1 MSDPSARRRAPAAS
15 FLAATLL
22 AGLAAAL
29 CAPALAAD
37 PGLSLVDSPAPPAPS
52 SDQVGQAAAT
62 LGSPLNNPITG
73 SSERPVTIGGER
85 PPSLE
90 ALQASRPGFN
100 PTGDLDGPRG
110 EALHEAALSF
120 GARGGLAARG
130 FAINDI
136 LRRNEARLDAAYDFR
151 SLVVSVGPNQ
161 TLMRP
166 PVVTE
171 AQMAFALGDGGQ
183 VARETGRVYEITR
196 QAQLASAPP
205 NWRGYLV
212 RTWANPTPPPDDL
225 RPRSKQEVEYWNK
238 WVAEGWARGERQAV
252 EIFLSDLGRLEG
264 DLVGMARYRVLLR
277 ANLVEQPRV
286 TFANRAVQ
294 GGRDMM
300 RVDDRTITIT
310 DQPGLNANRRQWRG
324 GPPEMALPAE
334 APAPAVSPYA
344 APPAD
349 SPVAF
354 SPSSFNPAHVTATP
368 LPPAGPIRIA
378 P

>member
-1 MSDPSARRRAPAAS
+1 MHRHVTLRG
-15 FLAATLL
+15 LLGAATILTGL
-22 AGLAAAL
+22 AGGVPASAARAG
-29 CAPALAAD
+29 D
-37 PGLSLVDSPAPPAPS
+37 PVDSPVPPIPS
-52 SDQVGQAAAT
+52 LSQVDQAAHT
-62 LGSPLNNPITG
+62 LASPLNTPVTG
-73 SSERPVTIGGER
+73 SSTQPVVIGGER

-100 PTGDLDGPRG
+100 PSAGLSGPRG

-130 FAINDI
+130 FALNEI
-136 LRRNEARLDAAYDFR
+136 LRRYESRLDAAYDFHA
-151 SLVVSVGPNQ
+151 LVVQVGSGQ

-196 QAQLASAPP
+196 QASLTSAPP
-205 NWRGYLV
+205 NWRSYLV
-212 RTWANPTPPPDDL
+212 RAWVNPTPPPDDL
-225 RPRSKQEVEYWNK
+225 RPRTSEEVEYWNK
-238 WVAEGWARGERQAV
+238 WVAEGWAKGERQGV
-252 EIFLSDLGRLEG
+252 EIFLSDLGRLER

-277 ANLVEQPRV
+277 AGLVEQPRV

-294 GGRDMM
+294 GGRNTM

-310 DQPGLNANRRQWRG
+310 NQPGLNPNRRRWRG
-324 GPPEMALPAE
+324 GPPEMALPPATPAE
-334 APAPAVSPYA
+334 GALPVFSPPTLPYA
-344 APPAD
+344 RDAA
-349 SPVAF
+349 
-354 SPSSFNPAHVTATP
+354 
-368 LPPAGPIRIA
+368 AGPLRIA